1 MTLKTL
7 FSRRRTGY
15 MKEIMKYGRLIFNDH
30 FVLLIFL
37 LIGAGGLAYS
47 NYLDTLTTG
56 MIQPRLFVGLVFF
69 ILASTGSITLLL
81 EPADQIFLLPKE
93 EAFKPIFK
101 QLVTRSFLESLLP
114 LGLVTFITFPVFA
127 ATTTVAPLNMA
138 LIFMALASLKSLTT
152 LVRLSPFF
160 EMEAQDT
167 AKIKLTLFILKLATL
182 FGLLFVHIP
191 VTAIL
196 ILLTAAFFWLQFYQE
211 KIYLNR
217 LFNWEQMIRAEEQRM
232 QKLYRFIG
240 MFASVPN
247 MQTPIKRLAWL
258 DSLLNYLT
266 KQNPTA
272 SYYYILR
279 LAIRNTEYS
288 LMILRAALVAAIILA
303 FTNNLILSALIVVL
317 FLYMIGFQLLT
328 LVNEL
333 KSAPL
338 FQIYPISADEKVKAV
353 QKLIFQC
360 LFFVSILL
368 GLASLNGLGIIG
380 LTLIVLGILFGLFF
394 GYLYAPRRIKAG
406 N

>member
-81 EPADQIFLLPKE
+81 ESADQIFLLPKE

-101 QLVTRSFLESLLP
+101 QLVTRRFLESLLP

-127 ATTTVAPLNMA
+127 ATTTVAPLDMA

-167 AKIKLTLFILKLATL
+167 AKIKVALFILKLATL

-196 ILLTAAFFWLQFYQE
+196 ILL
-211 KIYLNR
+211 
-217 LFNWEQMIRAEEQRM
+217 
-232 QKLYRFIG
+232 
-240 MFASVPN
+240 
-247 MQTPIKRLAWL
+247 
-258 DSLLNYLT
+258 
-266 KQNPTA
+266 
-272 SYYYILR
+272 
-279 LAIRNTEYS
+279 
-288 LMILRAALVAAIILA
+288 VA
-303 FTNNLILSALIVVL
+303 T
-317 FLYMIGFQLLT
+317 
-328 LVNEL
+328 
-333 KSAPL
+333 
-338 FQIYPISADEKVKAV
+338 
-353 QKLIFQC
+353 
-360 LFFVSILL
+360 
-368 GLASLNGLGIIG
+368 
-380 LTLIVLGILFGLFF
+380 
-394 GYLYAPRRIKAG
+394 
-406 N
+406 